1 MESSPSIEQ
10 VSAQFEKFIG
20 PRSKYYLRVFYTQIL
35 EKRRVGWNWAA
46 FFLGP
51 IWFAY
56 RKLYLP
62 AVALAAVMFGFGLAG
77 SFVST
82 PVAGML
88 LRIAFLALLII
99 VGMYGN
105 YFYRVHALQQLAYA
119 EGESAGDLEARGGV
133 NLAAGVALAVAMSV
147 PSLPDVIRM
156 YQERFY

>member
-1 MESSPSIEQ
+1 
-10 VSAQFEKFIG
+10 
-20 PRSKYYLRVFYTQIL
+20 
-35 EKRRVGWNWAA
+35 
-46 FFLGP
+46 
-51 IWFAY
+51 
-56 RKLYLP
+56 
-62 AVALAAVMFGFGLAG
+62 MFGFGLAG